1 MTVSNVAPTV
11 SGVSLNAAANITLT
25 EDTTTSVNVI
35 ATLTDTNGGAD
46 ISSATATI
54 YRSSVSGVANCTAD
68 DNQCYQVASGSCTLG
83 SASGND
89 KPATC
94 TAGIWFVADATDSAA
109 PTFAADIWSAG
120 VGATDAAGLKGF
132 ATNSAQSIEV
142 NSLTA
147 LNVSASIAYGS
158 LAPTSTS
165 ASSQTATVTT
175 TGNRMIDVQFQAV
188 NDMCDTTNC
197 VGGNEI
203 TADRQQFA
211 TGSNIAWSDP
221 VLLGATKLASTSAQ
235 TLNLT
240 TTKPTTHVGNTSDT
254 AQDTFWRIGIPSGQA
269 LSTYN
274 GTTTATA
281 VNGA

>member
-1 MTVSNVAPTV
+1 M
-11 SGVSLNAAANITLT
+11 SGVS
-25 EDTTTSVNVI
+25 
-35 ATLTDTNGGAD
+35 
-46 ISSATATI
+46 
-54 YRSSVSGVANCTAD
+54 NCTAD
-68 DNQCYQVASGSCTLG
+68 DNQCYQIASGSCALG
-83 SASGND
+83 AASGNT

-94 TAGIWFVADATDSAA
+94 TAGVWFVADATDAAA
-109 PTFAADIWSAG
+109 PTFSADIWSANLT
-120 VGATDAAGLKGF
+120 ATDVAGAKGS

-147 LNVSASIAYGS
+147 LDVSASISYGS

-165 ASSQTATVTT
+165 ASSQIAVVTT
-175 TGNRMIDVQFQAV
+175 TGNRAIDVQFQAV

-211 TGSNIAWSDP
+211 TSSIAWSDP

-240 TTKPTTHVGNTSDT
+240 TTKPTTHADNTSDT
-254 AQDTFWRIGIPSGQA
+254 MQNTFWRIGIPAGQPVA
-269 LSTYN
+269 TYN

-281 VNGA
+281 VNGT